1 MHYTFAFI
9 CIFFNLFH
17 QSLVAFSVEILYLL
31 KFIPKY
37 FIVLDATVN
46 GIFFI
51 SISGKSLLMY
61 RNATDFL

>member
-17 QSLVAFSVEILYLL
+17 QSLVAFSVEILHLL

-37 FIVLDATVN
+37 FIILDATVN
-46 GIFFI
+46 AIFFI
-51 SISGKSLLMY
+51 SILDTSLLLY